1 MSYLDFGTVL
11 GIFGIMIS
19 ILFWLLPRES
29 IIDFFKRYSIK
40 DFLVNKNL
48 RDNFTIAVIDDEID
62 SYPVDYIKK
71 LGYSVNVYESVSFTM
86 VNEITK
92 NDLILLDVKGVV
104 EEDLEEGGA
113 KLIKIIKQNRPL
125 LPVVAVSS
133 GYFQAELNDY
143 FKSSDRIMNKPLDKY
158 KMQSLLNE
166 LKDEFFDI
174 NKICN
179 TIEQSIKGLNL
190 SNRKK
195 SKINKIIIDF
205 ISNRFDEELFIKKLY
220 EIAQNESNN
229 IVKNSKI
236 LMDRIKHA

>member
-1 MSYLDFGTVL
+1 MSYLDFGTIL
-11 GIFGIMIS
+11 GIFGIFIS

-48 RDNFTIAVIDDEID
+48 RDNFTIAVIDDEIN

-71 LGYSVNVYESVSFTM
+71 LGYSVEVYESVSFTM
-86 VNEITK
+86 VNDITK

-158 KMQSLLNE
+158 KMQSLLSE

-179 TIEQSIKGLNL
+179 GIEQSIKGLNL

-195 SKINKIIIDF
+195 SKIIIDF
-205 ISNRFDEELFIKKLY
+205 VSNKFDEELFIKKLY
-220 EIAQNESNN
+220 EIAQNESND